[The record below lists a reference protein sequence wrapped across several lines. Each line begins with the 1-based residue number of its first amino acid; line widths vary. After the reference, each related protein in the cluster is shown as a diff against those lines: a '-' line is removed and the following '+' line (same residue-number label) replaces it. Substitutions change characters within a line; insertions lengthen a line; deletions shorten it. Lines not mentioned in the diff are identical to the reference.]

1 MQTTH
6 RVSSILCTFPN
17 RSKKLILLHTTYKV
31 IWIHVCCTI
40 YTRVRTRATCF
51 TSFQNTMY
59 FPPKNNTTCLH
70 LFLFFENSRK
80 AQVRHLSEI
89 IHSCAPPQPFS
100 EGIYGKVSSTIVRPM
115 SVSLAGHT
123 VILNPQDFRDGWGCS
138 RYMVRPIVHHPPFEL
153 LAFIF
158 ILATNQS

>member
-1 MQTTH
+1 MCVVPYIHVLELVRPVLLHFRIQCIFLQKIIR
-6 RVSSILCTFPN
+6 RVCTF
-17 RSKKLILLHTTYKV
+17 
-31 IWIHVCCTI
+31 
-40 YTRVRTRATCF
+40 F
-51 TSFQNTMY
+51 F
-59 FPPKNNTTCLH
+59 
-70 LFLFFENSRK
+70 FFENSRK